1 MKTKKRNN
9 FIEAATEAKK
19 LKICL
24 VYDHWGEEFFTSY
37 LNPNLWCKKTDAK
50 IFRFELIKK
59 FI

>member
-9 FIEAATEAKK
+9 FIASASEAKK

-24 VYDHWGEEFFTSY
+24 VYDHWHDQFFTSY
-37 LNPNLWCKKTDAK
+37 VNPILWVKKTDAK
-50 IFRFELIKK
+50 ITRFELIKK